1 MWNKLYKRDMKKQ
14 FVLLAALCLVLAS
27 CEDTAGGY
35 RFKTTG
41 KVTLSVPD
49 ESNPNATVSTVV
61 NLTNE
66 TGSFELVSLKDGD
79 KVLLTFDPLN
89 GDVSHTE
96 GVLSGK
102 DLSFNSFARTLEL
115 PVDTEYKDTIRI
127 PVIGDLTR
135 DSIYTYTVTKTEV
148 FDITVSGTGKT
159 YENNIIFLLTYEGQ
173 SQTNAQ
179 HTIKGTDIEMLCKK
193 N

>member
-1 MWNKLYKRDMKKQ
+1 MKKQ
-14 FVLLAALCLVLAS
+14 FFLLAALCLVLAS
-27 CEDTAGGY
+27 CEDTADVRNAKGGY

-49 ESNPNATVSTVV
+49 ESNPKATVSTIV

-96 GVLSGK
+96 GVLSGS
-102 DLSFNSFARTLEL
+102 DLTFNAFTRTLEV
-115 PVDTEYKDTIRI
+115 PVDTEVKDTITI
-127 PVIGDLTR
+127 PIIGGDTV
-135 DSIYTYTVTKTEV
+135 YTYTVTKTEV
-148 FDITVSGTGKT
+148 FDITVSGTGKVYT
-159 YENNIIFLLTYEGQ
+159 NNIIFSLVYEGK
-173 SQTNAQ
+173 SQTNEQ